1 MQSDDGAG
9 QACDDREG
17 GGEPPLSRMA
27 RPIFAEPHPYQPVP
41 RWGLAFAE
49 SYSLWKLLRQRLAR
63 MCQLALPAE
72 EATAIRYVMY
82 GQRRPSCYG
91 PGRLCFY
98 PFAFRSPG
106 PRMIVVTEQ
115 QVWVIRVGL
124 GWINA
129 GMPWGLPFLTPP
141 KEVLAQLPRETLIGP
156 VEKQRW
162 RAGWGRTTID
172 GERILIAPRYF
183 PDVEA
188 ADAEV
193 ADRS

>member
-1 MQSDDGAG
+1 MQSDDVAD
-9 QACDDREG
+9 QARDEREG
-17 GGEPPLSRMA
+17 GGERPLSEMGESSLFQ
-27 RPIFAEPHPYQPVP
+27 PPVP
-41 RWGLAFAE
+41 PWVLALVETF
-49 SYSLWKLLRQRLAR
+49 SLWKLLRQRLER

-72 EATAIRYVMY
+72 EAGAIRYVIY
-82 GQRRPSCYG
+82 GQRRPWCYG

-98 PFAFRSPG
+98 PLPFRLPG

-115 QVWVIRVGL
+115 HVWVIRVGL

-129 GMPWGLPFLTPP
+129 GMPLGMPLLTPP

-162 RAGWGRTTID
+162 LAGWGRTTIN
-172 GERILIAPRYF
+172 GERILIAPRYL

-193 ADRS
+193 ADLARRT